1 MTREVFRTTD
11 APAPVAAYSQACG
24 AGGVLAVAGQVGV
37 DPSGA
42 IVDGGVAEQTDQV
55 ILTFRDQGIG
65 MTAEVIDNLFEP
77 FFTQRRDG
85 KGTGLG
91 LSISHRII
99 TDHGGTIDASSDGP
113 GHGSTFEVHLPRRQA
128 SEQAA

>member
-42 IVDGGVAEQTDQV
+42 IVDGGVAEQTDQAFRNLDAVLRAAGSSLADV
-55 ILTFRDQGIG
+55 IRMDCYLTTFDDFAAFNEVYARWFAQPDPPTRTTVVVGLAPG
-65 MTAEVIDNLFEP
+65 LLVELTALAV
-77 FFTQRRDG
+77 R
-85 KGTGLG
+85 K
-91 LSISHRII
+91 
-99 TDHGGTIDASSDGP
+99 A
-113 GHGSTFEVHLPRRQA
+113 
-128 SEQAA
+128 